1 MSGKR
6 TPRPSAASK
15 ATKGKTAW
23 KRLARMTDGDIEAG
37 VAKDGDTFVPD
48 AAWWRRAEVV
58 FPGTKQLVSLRLDSD
73 VLKWFRRLGRGYQT
87 RINAV
92 LRSYVAAQRARPESG
107 ASQARTMMAPPTAI
121 SGRGTRTR

>member
-1 MSGKR
+1 MSAKHTR
-6 TPRPSAASK
+6 RPSAASK

-23 KRLARMTDGDIEAG
+23 KQLARMTDGDIAAR
-37 VAKDGDTFVPD
+37 VAKDRDTFVPD
-48 AAWWRRAEVV
+48 AAWWQRAEVV

-92 LRSYVAAQRARPESG
+92 LRSYVAAQRDRPESG
-107 ASQARTMMAPPTAI
+107 AS
-121 SGRGTRTR
+121 